1 MMTVHQLVFYAE
13 FAAMGIALCW
23 VVLAWHL
30 ERRFGFWQ
38 RAEAIWLS
46 LGLAIAFLFPVAV
59 VPFLVLYGYVVLR
72 ILDAANAH
80 KIDLTN
86 FPVMPMDLRT
96 AVSDP
101 KLMFDIT
108 DTPHRIGWLIASAAL
123 AVSVGLLALLIY
135 SLWQADWRLTAVRT
149 AMIAGVLFYASLALR
164 RFSAHLDAYLTE
176 NTTPFGWDID
186 KALPAEWNKPVRRW
200 TPSYNSRLSVQ
211 LGALPFL
218 LFKGF
223 GDNLFD
229 AIIFRPIDRPP
240 ALSDEAI
247 ASAIPRHERVERP
260 NIVVMQLESLCNPN
274 WAFRLGFEF
283 ESFLFQPGKF
293 TRFIVP
299 LRVNIMGGGS
309 WVTEFEMLTGLDAR
323 IFGDDGH
330 FTHIALPH
338 LVREAFPAY
347 LVRKG
352 YHTFAFYSADG
363 TFFNARRAY
372 QQYGFEQF
380 WDARDLA
387 LPGWRMSDIQMAEA
401 FRQRVADISDS
412 PFFAYIV
419 TNGAHSPFRSVE
431 AARRRKYRFAAEV
444 APEIAVQFTRYL
456 ALLRESE
463 AAVQSVLADLVAVEN
478 STGRPFVLLVY
489 GDHQP
494 GTFIRSEDALAAIR
508 TSRPRNQTF
517 AHMLS
522 SRGQFDLDEEVP
534 ATLLPS
540 ILSAMVGA
548 GPDEVY
554 LPANFYLFKN
564 AGPQMFAEFG
574 QRYFGQGDD
583 GPGDV
588 LTPSAWEAQRATVHW
603 LKTSKVLRGR

>member
-1 MMTVHQLVFYAE
+1 MMNVHQFVFYAE
-13 FAAMGIALCW
+13 FAAIGIALCC
-23 VVLAWHL
+23 VLLAWYL
-30 ERRFGFWQ
+30 EKRFGFWQ

-46 LGLAIAFLFPVAV
+46 LALGIVFLFPVTV
-59 VPFLVLYGYVVLR
+59 VPFLILYGFVVLR
-72 ILDAANAH
+72 LLDATNAH
-80 KIDLTN
+80 KIDVTN

-96 AVSDP
+96 AISDP

-108 DTPHRIGWLIASAAL
+108 DTPHRIGWLIVLAAS
-123 AVSVGLLALLIY
+123 AVSVGLLAGLIY

-149 AMIAGVLFYASLALR
+149 AMIAGVVVYAGLALR
-164 RFSAHLDAYLTE
+164 RFSARVDAYLEE

-186 KALPAEWNKPVRRW
+186 KALPADWNKPVRRW
-200 TPSYNSRLSVQ
+200 TPSFNSSLSLH

-223 GDNLFD
+223 RANLFD
-229 AIIFRPIDRPP
+229 AIAFRPIDRPP
-240 ALSDEAI
+240 ILSDEAI

-283 ESFLFQPGKF
+283 ETFLFQPSKF
-293 TRFIVP
+293 TQFIVP

-309 WVTEFEMLTGLDAR
+309 WVTEFEVLTGLDAR

-347 LVRKG
+347 LARKG
-352 YHTFAFYSADG
+352 YHTSAFYSADG

-372 QQYGFEQF
+372 QQYGFEHF

-387 LPGWRMSDIQMAEA
+387 LPGWKMSDIQMAEA
-401 FRQRVADISDS
+401 FRQRLPGIPDS
-412 PFFAYIV
+412 PFLAYIV
-419 TNGAHSPFRSVE
+419 TNGAHSPFRSVP
-431 AARRRKYRFAAEV
+431 AARGVRYPFSAEV
-444 APEIAVQFTRYL
+444 APELAWQFTRYL

-463 AAVQSVLADLVAVEN
+463 EAVRGVLADLVAVEN
-478 STGRPFVLLVY
+478 RTGRPFVLLVY

-494 GTFIRSEDALAAIR
+494 GTFIRSEDALAAVR
-508 TSRPRNQTF
+508 TAQPKNQTF
-517 AHMLS
+517 AHLLS
-522 SRGQFDLDEEVP
+522 SSGQFDLDEEIP

-540 ILSAMVGA
+540 ILSALVGG
-548 GPDEVY
+548 GPDEFY
-554 LPANFYLFKN
+554 LPANFYLFRN

-583 GPGDV
+583 VPGNE
-588 LTPSAWEAQRATVHW
+588 LTPAAWEAQRATVHW
-603 LKTSKVLRGR
+603 LQTNKVLRGR